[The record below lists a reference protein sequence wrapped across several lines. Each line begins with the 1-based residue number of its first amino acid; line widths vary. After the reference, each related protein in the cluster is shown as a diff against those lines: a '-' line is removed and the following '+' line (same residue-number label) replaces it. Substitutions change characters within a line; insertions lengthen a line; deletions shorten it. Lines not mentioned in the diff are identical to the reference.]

1 MTMLGHREVIGLVVI
16 VGLASGVVVEAVAM
30 EAPSVK
36 DDADDEDSEGIESA
50 VHLLRRSREK
60 WPMVFR
66 VLGEVILAPIAV
78 KLYDYLAAS

>member
-60 WPMVFR
+60 WPSTLGSR
-66 VLGEVILAPIAV
+66 VECRPHVHRV
-78 KLYDYLAAS
+78 QVVVT